1 MTRYALALCVAT
13 AALAAPAA
21 ADDYTPVQ
29 PCPHAS
35 EFLLGYN
42 RGAQVWIPGNEG
54 PTKFC
59 IEI

>member
-1 MTRYALALCVAT
+1 MTENREDLAEK
-13 AALAAPAA
+13 
-21 ADDYTPVQ
+21 
-29 PCPHAS
+29 AS